1 MNSIVIGS
9 GFGGIAAALRLKAK
23 GHKVKLIEKHPD
35 LGGRARVFKRNG
47 FIYDAG
53 PTVIT
58 APYLINELFELF
70 NKDPKNYIE
79 LTPLKIWYQFIFE
92 DKTKFNYSG
101 DEIEMKDQ
109 IEKLSKE
116 DVNGYEKL
124 VNFTKKI
131 FDKGFLELADVPFDK
146 PFVMMQQ
153 LPALLKLKSYKSVYS
168 LVSSYIK
175 NEKLRRM
182 LSMHPLLVG
191 GNPFTTTS
199 IYGLILYLEKKWGIH
214 YSVGGTGNI
223 IKGFEKLMNEVG
235 IEIIKNTEVTEIIT
249 KNNKISGV
257 KLNNENEIDADN
269 VVCNADPP
277 AFYEKML
284 SKSNENSMLFNW
296 KKNRME
302 YSMGLFVY
310 YFGTKKIY
318 ENVEHHT
325 IKFGNKYEEHLD
337 DIFNKKKLNNENE
350 IGADNVVCNADP
362 PAFYEK
368 MLSKSNESSMLF
380 NWKKNRMEYS
390 MGLFVYYFGTKKIY
404 ENVEHHT
411 IKFGNKYK
419 EHLDDIFDKKK
430 LNNDISYYL
439 HRPTATDKT
448 MAPEGNDCFYVLV
461 PVPNNQSKINWE
473 TEGEKMKN
481 LVIEKMEKDLMPD
494 LKNNIVEDFYLT
506 PDYFEKELNT
516 KFGSGFSIQ
525 PKFTQSAYFRFHNK
539 SEIYDGLYFVGAGTH
554 PGAGVPGVL
563 SSAKV
568 LDKLF

>member
-9 GFGGIAAALRLKAK
+9 GFGGIAAALRLRAK
-23 GHKVKLIEKHPD
+23 GHDVTLIEKHQD

-47 FIYDAG
+47 FTFDGG

-70 NKDPKNYIE
+70 KKNPKDYIE
-79 LTPLKIWYQFIFE
+79 LSPLKIWYQFIFE
-92 DKTKFNYSG
+92 DRSKFNYSG
-101 DEIEMKDQ
+101 NENEMKAQ
-109 IEKLSKE
+109 IGELNQE
-116 DVNGYEKL
+116 DVQGYEKL

-131 FDKGFLELADVPFDK
+131 FDKGFTELADVPFDK

-214 YSVGGTGNI
+214 YSMGGTGNI

-235 IEIIKNTEVTEIIT
+235 IKVIKGNEVKKIISKNTKIT
-249 KNNKISGV
+249 GV
-257 KLNNENEIDADN
+257 QLSNDNTINADI
-269 VVCNADPP
+269 VICNADPP
-277 AFYEKML
+277 AVYEKL
-284 SKSNENSMLFNW
+284 LDGNSNNSFLFNW
-296 KKNRME
+296 KK
-302 YSMGLFVY
+302 
-310 YFGTKKIY
+310 K
-318 ENVEHHT
+318 
-325 IKFGNKYEEHLD
+325 
-337 DIFNKKKLNNENE
+337 
-350 IGADNVVCNADP
+350 
-362 PAFYEK
+362 
-368 MLSKSNESSMLF
+368 
-380 NWKKNRMEYS
+380 RMEYS

-430 LNNDISYYL
+430 LNEDISYYL
-439 HRPTATDKT
+439 HRPSATDKS

-461 PVPNNQSKINWE
+461 PVPNNQSGINWN
-473 TEGEKMKN
+473 TEGEKMKSLIIN
-481 LVIEKMEKDLMPD
+481 KMEKDLMPN
-494 LKNNIVEDFYLT
+494 LKENIVEDFYLT
-506 PDYFEKELNT
+506 PDYFEKDLNT

-568 LDKLF
+568 LDKIL

>member
-9 GFGGIAAALRLKAK
+9 GFGGIAAALRLRAK
-23 GHKVKLIEKHPD
+23 GHDVTLIEKHQD

-47 FIYDAG
+47 FTFDGG

-70 NKDPKNYIE
+70 KKNPKDYIE
-79 LTPLKIWYQFIFE
+79 LSPLKIWYQFIFE
-92 DKTKFNYSG
+92 DKSKFNYSG
-101 DEIEMKDQ
+101 DENEMKAQ
-109 IEKLSKE
+109 IKELSLE
-116 DVNGYEKL
+116 DVQGYEKL

-131 FDKGFLELADVPFDK
+131 FDKGFTELADVPFDR
-146 PFVMMQQ
+146 PFVMLQQ

-214 YSVGGTGNI
+214 YSMGGTGNI

-235 IEIIKNTEVTEIIT
+235 IKVIKGNEVKKIISKNTKIT
-249 KNNKISGV
+249 GV
-257 KLNNENEIDADN
+257 QLSNDNTINADI
-269 VVCNADPP
+269 VICNADPP
-277 AFYEKML
+277 AVYEKL
-284 SKSNENSMLFNW
+284 LDGNSNNSFLFNW
-296 KKNRME
+296 KK
-302 YSMGLFVY
+302 
-310 YFGTKKIY
+310 K
-318 ENVEHHT
+318 
-325 IKFGNKYEEHLD
+325 
-337 DIFNKKKLNNENE
+337 
-350 IGADNVVCNADP
+350 
-362 PAFYEK
+362 
-368 MLSKSNESSMLF
+368 
-380 NWKKNRMEYS
+380 RMEYS

-430 LNNDISYYL
+430 LNEDISYYL
-439 HRPTATDKT
+439 HRPSATDKS

-461 PVPNNQSKINWE
+461 PVPNNQSRIDWNI
-473 TEGEKMKN
+473 EGEKMKKLIIN
-481 LVIEKMEKDLMPD
+481 KMEKDLMPN
-494 LKNNIVEDFYLT
+494 LNENIVEDFYLT
-506 PDYFEKELNT
+506 PDYFEKDLNT

-568 LDKLF
+568 LDKIL

>member
-23 GHKVKLIEKHPD
+23 GHQVKLIEKHPD
-35 LGGRARVFKRNG
+35 LGGRARVFKKNG
-47 FIYDAG
+47 FIFDGG

-70 NKDPKNYIE
+70 KKDPKNYIE
-79 LTPLKIWYQFIFE
+79 LSPLKIWYQFIFE
-92 DKTKFNYSG
+92 DKSKFNYSG
-101 DEIEMKDQ
+101 DEANMVKQ
-109 IEKLSKE
+109 IEDISKD
-116 DVNGYEKL
+116 DVEGYQKL
-124 VNFTKKI
+124 VSFTKKI
-131 FDKGFLELADVPFDK
+131 FDKGFTELADVPFDK

-168 LVSSYIK
+168 LVSSFIK

-214 YSVGGTGNI
+214 YSMGGTGNI
-223 IKGFEKLMNEVG
+223 IKGLEKLMLEEG
-235 IEIIKNTEVTEIIT
+235 IDIIKNSEVTEIIS
-249 KNNKISGV
+249 KSNKITGI
-257 KLNNENEIDADN
+257 KLNNQKIIEAEN

-284 SKSNENSMLFNW
+284 KKNGQGSFIFNW
-296 KKNRME
+296 KKKRME

-318 ENVEHHT
+318 
-325 IKFGNKYEEHLD
+325 
-337 DIFNKKKLNNENE
+337 
-350 IGADNVVCNADP
+350 P
-362 PAFYEK
+362 
-368 MLSKSNESSMLF
+368 
-380 NWKKNRMEYS
+380 
-390 MGLFVYYFGTKKIY
+390 
-404 ENVEHHT
+404 NVEHHT

-419 EHLDDIFDKKK
+419 EHLEDIFNNKK

-439 HRPTATDKT
+439 HRPSATDKS

-461 PVPNNQSKINWE
+461 PVPNNQSKIDWQ
-473 TEGEKMKN
+473 TEGDNMKN
-481 LVIEKMEKDLMPD
+481 LVIDKMEKDLMPN
-494 LKNNIVEDFYLT
+494 LRENIVADFYLT

-568 LDKLF
+568 LDKLL

>member
-23 GHKVKLIEKHPD
+23 GHQVKLIEKHPD
-35 LGGRARVFKRNG
+35 LGGRARVFKKNG
-47 FIYDAG
+47 FIFDGG

-70 NKDPKNYIE
+70 KKDPKNYIE
-79 LTPLKIWYQFIFE
+79 LSPLKIWYQFIFE
-92 DKTKFNYSG
+92 DKSKFNYSG
-101 DEIEMKDQ
+101 DEANMVKQ
-109 IEKLSKE
+109 IEDISKD
-116 DVNGYEKL
+116 DVEGYQKL
-124 VNFTKKI
+124 VNFTKRI
-131 FDKGFLELADVPFDK
+131 FDKGFTELADVPFDK

-168 LVSSYIK
+168 LVSSFIK

-199 IYGLILYLEKKWGIH
+199 IYGLKLYLEKKWGIH
-214 YSVGGTGNI
+214 YSMGGTGNI
-223 IKGFEKLMNEVG
+223 IKGLEKLMLEEG
-235 IEIIKNTEVTEIIT
+235 IDIIKNSEVTEIIS
-249 KNNKISGV
+249 KSNKITGI
-257 KLNNENEIDADN
+257 KLNNQEIIEAEN

-284 SKSNENSMLFNW
+284 KKNGQGSFIFNW
-296 KKNRME
+296 KKKRME

-318 ENVEHHT
+318 PN
-325 IKFGNKYEEHLD
+325 I
-337 DIFNKKKLNNENE
+337 
-350 IGADNVVCNADP
+350 
-362 PAFYEK
+362 
-368 MLSKSNESSMLF
+368 
-380 NWKKNRMEYS
+380 
-390 MGLFVYYFGTKKIY
+390 
-404 ENVEHHT
+404 EHHT

-419 EHLDDIFDKKK
+419 EHLEDIFNNKK

-439 HRPTATDKT
+439 HRPSATDKS

-461 PVPNNQSKINWE
+461 PVPNNQSKIDWK

-481 LVIEKMEKDLMPD
+481 LVIDKMEKDLMPN
-494 LKNNIVEDFYLT
+494 LRENIVADFYLT

-568 LDKLF
+568 LDKLL

>member
-23 GHKVKLIEKHPD
+23 GHKVTLIEKHPD

-47 FIYDAG
+47 FTFDGG

-70 NKDPKNYIE
+70 QKDPKDYIK
-79 LTPLKIWYQFIFE
+79 LSPLKVWYQFIFE
-92 DKTKFNYSG
+92 DKSKFNYSG
-101 DEIEMKDQ
+101 NENEMKTQ
-109 IEKLSKE
+109 IQELNKE
-116 DVNGYEKL
+116 DVKGYKKL
-124 VNFTKKI
+124 VSFTKKI
-131 FDKGFLELADVPFDK
+131 FDKGFTELADVPFDK

-214 YSVGGTGNI
+214 YSMGGTGNI

-235 IEIIKNTEVTEIIT
+235 IKIIKGNEVTKIISY
-249 KNNKISGV
+249 NNKITGV
-257 KLNNENEIDADN
+257 QIDNNNIIDVDN
-269 VVCNADPP
+269 VICNADPP
-277 AFYEKML
+277 AVYEKL
-284 SKSNENSMLFNW
+284 LDGNSNNSFLFKW
-296 KKNRME
+296 KKE
-302 YSMGLFVY
+302 
-310 YFGTKKIY
+310 
-318 ENVEHHT
+318 
-325 IKFGNKYEEHLD
+325 
-337 DIFNKKKLNNENE
+337 
-350 IGADNVVCNADP
+350 
-362 PAFYEK
+362 
-368 MLSKSNESSMLF
+368 
-380 NWKKNRMEYS
+380 RMEYS

-419 EHLDDIFDKKK
+419 EHLDDIFNKKK
-430 LNNDISYYL
+430 LNEDISYYL
-439 HRPTATDKT
+439 HRPSATDKS

-461 PVPNNQSKINWE
+461 PVPNNQSGIDWNM
-473 TEGEKMKN
+473 EGEKMKK
-481 LVIEKMEKDLMPD
+481 LIIDKMEKDLMPN
-494 LKNNIVEDFYLT
+494 LKDNIIEDFYLT

-539 SEIYDGLYFVGAGTH
+539 SEIYNGLYFVGAGTH

-568 LDKLF
+568 LEKIL